1 MDKWI
6 DFRSDTVTR
15 PTPAMRQAMA
25 EAEVGD
31 DVLREDPTV
40 NRLEELAASMMGK
53 DAALLVPSGTFGN
66 QVALLTHCRR
76 GDEVILSETSH
87 IIQHEVGAAAVIAG
101 VQLRAIQTRAGYPVW
116 DEINSRIRW
125 TDDLHYPKT
134 GLIELENALSNGDV
148 MPLDEMET
156 IHCHTRE
163 KGIPIHLDGA
173 RIFNA
178 AVYLGVTPDRIAR
191 YADSVMFCLS
201 KGLCAPIGSI
211 LVGSAAFI
219 ERARKNRKLMGG
231 GMRQAGI
238 LAAAGLI
245 AIQTM
250 SQRLNEDHQ
259 HAKRLAQALT
269 DYPELD
275 INPDQVKI
283 NMVFLRFK
291 PQSQAEI
298 DREFQLVESMRR
310 HRILTYPPE
319 NGWIRLVTHHDITS
333 QDMDR
338 VIGLLPSILRNQP
351 C

>member
-15 PTPAMRQAMA
+15 PTMAMRHAIA

-40 NRLEELAASMMGK
+40 NRLEELAASVMK
-53 DAALLVPSGTFGN
+53 KEAALLVPSGTFGN
-66 QVALLTHCRR
+66 QLALLTHCRR
-76 GDEVILSETSH
+76 GEEVILSETSH
-87 IIQHEVGAAAVIAG
+87 IIQHEVGAAAVLAG
-101 VQLRAIQTRAGYPVW
+101 VQLRAIQTRSGYPVW
-116 DEINSRIRW
+116 DEITSRIRW
-125 TDDLHYPKT
+125 TEDLHYPKT

-148 MPLDEMET
+148 MPLNDMET
-156 IHCHTRE
+156 IHRHTRE

-178 AVYLGVTPDRIAR
+178 AVYLGITPDRIAR

-201 KGLCAPIGSI
+201 KGLCAPVGSM
-211 LVGSAAFI
+211 LVGSAHFI

-250 SQRLNEDHQ
+250 SQRLNEDHL
-259 HAKRLAQALT
+259 HAKRLAQALA

-291 PQSQAEI
+291 SQSQTET
-298 DREFQLVESMRR
+298 DRESRLVESMRH

-333 QDMDR
+333 QDIDR
-338 VIGLLPSILRNQP
+338 VIHILPAILNHKP
-351 C
+351 S